1 LSRAKSDIRTLE
13 AGQLEIRIAKEADFE
28 QIWSI
33 FSDVA
38 SPGDTYAYEVDCT
51 KVDAHTLWMQQPRQ
65 TYVATL
71 NDQVLGTYYIKTNH
85 AGPGKHVC
93 NCGYMVSAS
102 ARGMGLAT
110 RMCIDSQKRARAFA
124 YQAMQFNFVAASNED
139 AVRLWLKLGFDEVGR
154 LPKAFNHPSLGMVDA
169 LIMFKKLS

>member
-1 LSRAKSDIRTLE
+1 MSQSQTRIRA
-13 AGQLEIRIAKEADFE
+13 LEIRIATEADFE
-28 QIWSI
+28 QIWTI

-38 SPGDTYAYEVDCT
+38 SAGDTYAYEVDCT
-51 KVDAHTLWMQQPRQ
+51 KAEAHRLWMQLPRQ

-71 NDQVLGTYYIKTNH
+71 NEQVLGTYYIKTNH

-93 NCGYMVSAS
+93 NCGYMVSAA

-110 RMCIDSQKRARAFA
+110 QMCIDSQKQARAFA
-124 YQAMQFNFVAASNED
+124 YQAMQFNFVATSNEG

-154 LPKAFNHPSLGMVDA
+154 LPKAFNHPILGMVDA
-169 LIMFKKLS
+169 LIMFKTLV